1 MRDHN
6 RFALT
11 VYLINGVTL
20 TNVIYVLQTA
30 SSANHMTFVHNVK
43 KDIIF
48 LMDFVDNALKDAR
61 NALIQLVNSASSWK
75 LTINALIA
83 IA

>member
-1 MRDHN
+1 
-6 RFALT
+6 
-11 VYLINGVTL
+11 
-20 TNVIYVLQTA
+20 
-30 SSANHMTFVHNVK
+30 MTFVHNVK